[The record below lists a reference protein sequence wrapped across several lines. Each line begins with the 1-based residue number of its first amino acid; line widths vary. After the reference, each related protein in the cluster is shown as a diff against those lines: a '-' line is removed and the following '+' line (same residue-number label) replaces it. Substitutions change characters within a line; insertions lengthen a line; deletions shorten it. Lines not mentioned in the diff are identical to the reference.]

1 MNSFSNA
8 VKKSLPSATRVSYV
22 PRANYG
28 KTNTNPIVDNL
39 YLSKK
44 CGFSLPFYSDISM
57 DKYLCAVGDIVG
69 DSKMV
74 FAGKNNNLVKI
85 YLVNEEEVNKFYDN
99 HPQLVVDEKVL
110 IVRKLVDN
118 GHKIFLC
125 NTEPGMPDSLLI
137 NEIAKYTRVVSDM
150 KFVNLGA
157 RNERFSHLIGFRR
170 TVFVENIEELPAS
183 FSVLFENVN
192 YKIFVVIDRVK
203 CFNCNG
209 EGHLVRNCP
218 TKPISVQ
225 NRLESKDE
233 EVPSSSAVSAFV
245 PSFASRTATTAVT
258 PLLESSVSSPQPHSS
273 ATLES
278 PDKDKA
284 AVNINVAADIEQVPI
299 DNVNVVS
306 TPVDAGVPPTVEPT
320 MVMEDEDMDTQQDK
334 CKKRAHTELSPPRE
348 NDKKIRAGDKDVMS
362 SIQPLVVKHDP
373 SIDPLVFIDLIRDLK
388 ASRRKLELIS
398 DDYDMN
404 PQSVVD
410 ILEKII
416 AEPSVESKIKN
427 RLKNLHK
434 VLVGIIVTGNDTS
447 KAQLDNQ

>member
-1 MNSFSNA
+1 MCFSFPA
-8 VKKSLPSATRVSYV
+8 PSA
-22 PRANYG
+22 A
-28 KTNTNPIVDNL
+28 
-39 YLSKK
+39 
-44 CGFSLPFYSDISM
+44 
-57 DKYLCAVGDIVG
+57 
-69 DSKMV
+69 
-74 FAGKNNNLVKI
+74 
-85 YLVNEEEVNKFYDN
+85 
-99 HPQLVVDEKVL
+99 
-110 IVRKLVDN
+110 
-118 GHKIFLC
+118 
-125 NTEPGMPDSLLI
+125 
-137 NEIAKYTRVVSDM
+137 
-150 KFVNLGA
+150 
-157 RNERFSHLIGFRR
+157 
-170 TVFVENIEELPAS
+170 
-183 FSVLFENVN
+183 
-192 YKIFVVIDRVK
+192 
-203 CFNCNG
+203 
-209 EGHLVRNCP
+209 
-218 TKPISVQ
+218 
-225 NRLESKDE
+225 
-233 EVPSSSAVSAFV
+233 PSSSAVSAFV

-284 AVNINVAADIEQVPI
+284 AVNINVSADIEQVPI
-299 DNVNVVS
+299 DSVNVVS

-320 MVMEDEDMDTQQDK
+320 MDMEDEDMDTQQDK

-348 NDKKIRAGDKDVMS
+348 NDKKIRAGDNNDVMS

-410 ILEKII
+410 ILEKIV

-447 KAQLDNQ
+447 KAQPNNQ